1 MADAETNHSRLRFA
15 CDTGGTFTDL
25 VVEDTHGGVEMFKA
39 PTTPADPIDGV
50 LASVALAA
58 EARGLELAD
67 YLARGD
73 VFIHGTT
80 HAINAIL
87 TGNTSRTGFLT
98 TAGHPDVLLLR
109 EGSRPR
115 AFDHSLEYPDP
126 YVPRSLTFEIPG
138 RFDAQGEELTPL
150 DEDAVRIAAA
160 RLDELA
166 VEAVAVCLLWS
177 IVNAS
182 HERRV
187 GELLAELLPGVPVTL
202 SHELNPSWREYRRA
216 SSAAIDASL
225 KPLMDRYLG
234 GLTQRLGEA
243 GFSGRVLCLTSQG
256 GMVDA
261 EALAATPIHA
271 VNSGPALAPIAGG
284 HYNGVEEGST
294 EYAIVADTGGTTYDV
309 SLVRGDTIPW
319 TRETWVGGAYQGHMT
334 GFPSVDVRSIG
345 AGGGS
350 IAWVDSGGVL
360 HVGPQSAGADP
371 GPACYGRGGTHATVT
386 DASLVLG
393 HLDASYFLG
402 GALSLDVDRSHTALQ
417 TDVADPLGLELEPAA
432 WAVIDVAT
440 ESMVQA
446 ILAITVN
453 QGIDPAR
460 ATLIGGGGAAGLN
473 AIYVARRL
481 RCPRLIIPD
490 TGAALSAAGALMS
503 RLTAEHR
510 AVHFT
515 TTASFDPDGTRS
527 RIDELAARCQS
538 FLSDAGVDADESD
551 AEITFGVEA
560 RYENQAW
567 EIPVELGG
575 DPSITTDASQL
586 AERFHEAH
594 REVFAIEDRNSIVE
608 FVSWWA
614 RASADTRDGQPFG
627 RLRDA
632 SAEAIAQ
639 TTRRVYLADEGAVDA
654 AVIPWSTLEAGA
666 SRTGPAIVESPFT
679 TVVLDTAS
687 RFERTAS
694 GSLVIHP

>member
-1 MADAETNHSRLRFA
+1 MAAETRLRFA

-25 VVEDTHGGVEMFKA
+25 VVEDDAGSVEMFKA
-39 PTTPADPIDGV
+39 PTTPADPVDGV
-50 LASVALAA
+50 LASLALAA
-58 EARGLELAD
+58 ETHGTSLED
-67 YLARGD
+67 YLGRGE

-87 TGNTSRTGFLT
+87 TGNTARTGFLT
-98 TAGHPDVLLLR
+98 TEGHPDVLLLR

-115 AFDHSLEYPDP
+115 AFDHSLEYPEP
-126 YVPRSLTFEIPG
+126 YVPRALTFELPG
-138 RFDAQGEELTPL
+138 RFDAQGEELVPL
-150 DEDAVRIAAA
+150 GESAVREAAA
-160 RLDELA
+160 RLGELE

-177 IVNAS
+177 IVNPA
-182 HERRV
+182 HEQRV
-187 GELLAELLPGVPVTL
+187 GEILRELLPDTPVTL

-225 KPLMDRYLG
+225 KPLMGRYLG
-234 GLTQRLGEA
+234 GLTERLAQA
-243 GFSGRVLCLTSQG
+243 GFAGRVLCLTSQG

-261 EALAATPIHA
+261 GALAETPIHA
-271 VNSGPALAPIAGG
+271 VNSGPALAPIAGA
-284 HYNGVEEGST
+284 HYNQAESGAT

-360 HVGPQSAGADP
+360 HVGPGSAGADP

-393 HLDASYFLG
+393 HLDAGYFLG
-402 GALSLDVDRSHTALQ
+402 GALALDVERARAALAA
-417 TDVADPLGLELEPAA
+417 DVAEPLGLELEPAA

-446 ILAITVN
+446 ILSITVN
-453 QGIDPAR
+453 QGIDPGR

-473 AIYVARRL
+473 SIYIARRL

-515 TTASFDPDGTRS
+515 TSADFDKAGVDARL
-527 RIDELAARCQS
+527 DELAARCRA
-538 FLSDAGVDADESD
+538 FLEDAGVSGGDG
-551 AEITFGVEA
+551 EISFGVEA

-567 EIPVELGG
+567 EIPVELGA
-575 DPSITTDASQL
+575 DRAAI
-586 AERFHEAH
+586 AEVDELVARFHQAH
-594 REVFAIEDRNSIVE
+594 REVFAIDDPSSTIEL
-608 FVSWWA
+608 VSWWA
-614 RASADTRDGQPFG
+614 RASADTRGGRAFG
-627 RLRDA
+627 RLQDA
-632 SAEAIAQ
+632 DGDAISPGA
-639 TTRRVYLADEGAVDA
+639 RRVYLPDAGTVEA
-654 AVIPWSTLEAGA
+654 AVIPWSTLAVGEAQA
-666 SRTGPAIVESPFT
+666 GPAIVESPFT
-679 TVVLDTAS
+679 TVVLDGAA
-687 RFERTAS
+687 RFERTSS
-694 GSLVIHP
+694 GSLVVQP

>member
-1 MADAETNHSRLRFA
+1 MSAAGRLRFA

-25 VVEDTHGGVEMFKA
+25 VVEDDAGGVEMYKA

-58 EARGLELAD
+58 DAHGLELAE
-67 YLARGD
+67 YLGRGD

-87 TGNTSRTGFLT
+87 TGNTARTGFLT

-115 AFDHSLEYPDP
+115 AFDHSLEFPEP
-126 YVPRSLTFEIPG
+126 YVPRALTFEIPG
-138 RFDAQGEELTPL
+138 RFDAQGEELSPL
-150 DEDAVRIAAA
+150 DENAVRTAAA
-160 RLDELA
+160 RLAELE

-177 IVNAS
+177 IVNPA

-225 KPLMDRYLG
+225 TPLMNRYLG
-234 GLTQRLGEA
+234 GLTRRLEEA
-243 GFSGRVLCLTSQG
+243 GFTGRVLCLTSQG

-261 EALAATPIHA
+261 NALARTPIHA
-271 VNSGPALAPIAGG
+271 VNSGPALAPIAGA
-284 HYNGVEEGST
+284 HYNGAEEGTT

-350 IAWVDSGGVL
+350 IAWVDDGGVL
-360 HVGPQSAGADP
+360 HIGPQSAGADP

-393 HLDASYFLG
+393 YLDAEYFLG
-402 GALSLDVDRSHTALQ
+402 GAIAIDVEKAQAAMRQ
-417 TDVADPLGLELEPAA
+417 DVADPLGLELEPAA
-432 WAVIDVAT
+432 WSVLDVAT

-473 AIYVARRL
+473 SIYVARRL
-481 RCPRLIIPD
+481 HCPRLIIPD

-515 TTASFDPDGTRS
+515 TTADFDPQGTRE
-527 RIDELAARCQS
+527 RIDELAARCQT
-538 FLSDAGVDADESD
+538 FLADAGAEGEG

-575 DPSITTDASQL
+575 DPATTTSADDL
-586 AERFHEAH
+586 AERFHQAH
-594 REVFAIEDRNSIVE
+594 RDVFAIDDPNSTIE

-614 RASADTRDGQPFG
+614 RASADTRGGRAFGSLHEAGADGI
-627 RLRDA
+627 
-632 SAEAIAQ
+632 ET
-639 TTRRVYLADEGAVDA
+639 TTRQIYLPDEGLVEAR
-654 AVIPWSTLEAGA
+654 VIPWHSLVVGQR
-666 SRTGPAIVESPFT
+666 STGPAIVESPFT
-679 TVVLDTAS
+679 TVVLDSAS
-687 RFERTAS
+687 EFERTAA
-694 GSLVIHP
+694 GSLVIRP

>member
-1 MADAETNHSRLRFA
+1 MEVENTNRGLRFA

-25 VVEDTHGGVEMFKA
+25 VVEDETGGVEMFKA
-39 PTTPADPIDGV
+39 PTTPSDPINGV
-50 LASVALAA
+50 LASLELAA
-58 EARGLELAD
+58 EKHDLQLAE
-67 YLARGD
+67 YLAQGE

-87 TGNTSRTGFLT
+87 TGNTARTAFLT

-115 AFDHSLEYPDP
+115 AFDHSAEYPQP
-126 YVPRSLTFEIPG
+126 YVPRALTFEIPG
-138 RFDAQGEELTPL
+138 RFDAQGAELEPLEEDVVREAVQRLADL
-150 DEDAVRIAAA
+150 D
-160 RLDELA
+160 
-166 VEAVAVCLLWS
+166 VEAVSICLLWS
-177 IVNAS
+177 IVNPA
-182 HERRV
+182 HELRV
-187 GELLAELLPGVPVTL
+187 GEILAAELPGVPVTL

-225 KPLMDRYLG
+225 KPLMARYLG
-234 GLTQRLGEA
+234 GLTNRLAEA
-243 GFSGRVLCLTSQG
+243 GFTGRVLCLTSQG

-261 EALAATPIHA
+261 EALAQTPIHA
-271 VNSGPALAPIAGG
+271 VNSGPALAPIAGA
-284 HYNGVEEGST
+284 HYNRIEDGTT

-309 SLVRGDTIPW
+309 SLVRGETIPW
-319 TRETWVGGAYQGHMT
+319 TRETWVGGAYKGHMT

-402 GALSLDVDRSHTALQ
+402 GALALDEEKARAALLA
-417 TDVADPLGLELEPAA
+417 DVAEPLGLEVEPAA

-446 ILAITVN
+446 ILGITVN

-473 AIYVARRL
+473 SVFVARRL
-481 RCPRLIIPD
+481 RCQRLIIPD

-503 RLTAEHR
+503 SLTVEHR
-510 AVHFT
+510 AVNFT
-515 TTASFDPDGTRS
+515 TTTNFDGSGVATTIAGLQS
-527 RIDELAARCQS
+527 RCHS
-538 FLSDAGVDADESD
+538 FLRDAGVADGD
-551 AEITFGVEA
+551 GEITFGVEA

-567 EIPVELGG
+567 EIPVELG
-575 DPSITTDASQL
+575 SDASTATSMEAV
-586 AERFHEAH
+586 AERFHKTH
-594 REVFAIEDRNSIVE
+594 RDVFAIDDPHSAIEL
-608 FVSWWA
+608 VSWWA
-614 RASADTRDGQPFG
+614 RASADTRGGTPFG
-627 RLRDA
+627 RLHET
-632 SAEAIAQ
+632 SGTTLES
-639 TTRRVYLADEGAVDA
+639 TTRRVYLPTEANVDA
-654 AVIPWSTLEAGA
+654 DVIPWATLESGEP
-666 SRTGPAIVESPFT
+666 RNGPAIVESPFT
-679 TVVLDTAS
+679 TVVLDSAS
-687 RFERTAS
+687 SFEKTTS
-694 GSLVIHP
+694 GNLVIHP

>member
-1 MADAETNHSRLRFA
+1 MTAAATGVIRLRFA

-25 VVEDTHGGVEMFKA
+25 VVEDDRGGAEMFKS
-39 PTTPADPIDGV
+39 PTTPSDPVDGV
-50 LASVALAA
+50 LASLALAA
-58 EARGLELAD
+58 EEHEVELAQF
-67 YLARGD
+67 LGQGD

-87 TGNTSRTGFLT
+87 TGNTAKTAFLT

-115 AFDHSLEYPDP
+115 AFDHSLEYPQP
-126 YVPRSLTFEIPG
+126 YVPRALTFEVPG
-138 RFDAQGEELTPL
+138 RLDAQGAELDAL
-150 DEDAVRIAAA
+150 DEDAVLEATGRISE
-160 RLDELA
+160 LD
-166 VEAVAVCLLWS
+166 VEAVSVCLLWS
-177 IVNAS
+177 IVNPA
-182 HERRV
+182 HELRV
-187 GELLAELLPGVPVTL
+187 GELLAAELPDVPVTL

-225 KPLMDRYLG
+225 KPVMGRYLG
-234 GLTQRLGEA
+234 SLTRRLEEA

-261 EALAATPIHA
+261 EALAQTPIHA
-271 VNSGPALAPIAGG
+271 VNSGPALAPIAGA
-284 HYNGVEEGST
+284 HYNRVEEGST

-371 GPACYGRGGTHATVT
+371 GPACYGRAGTRATVT

-393 HLDASYFLG
+393 YLDAGYFLG
-402 GALSLDVDRSHTALQ
+402 GALTLDETKARAALFE
-417 TDVADPLGLELEPAA
+417 DVASPLGAELEPAA

-473 AIYVARRL
+473 SVFVARRL
-481 RCPRLIIPD
+481 RCERLIIPD

-503 RLTAEHR
+503 SLTVEHR
-510 AVHFT
+510 AVNFT
-515 TTASFDPDGTRS
+515 TTADFDSAGIAATLAGLES
-527 RIDELAARCQS
+527 RCRS
-538 FLSDAGVDADESD
+538 FLADAGVAAADGTIS
-551 AEITFGVEA
+551 FGVEA

-567 EIPVELGG
+567 EIPVELGA
-575 DPSITTDASQL
+575 DPTIATKQEDV
-586 AERFHEAH
+586 AERFHRTH
-594 REVFAIEDRNSIVE
+594 RDVFAIDDPNSAIE
-608 FVSWWA
+608 LVSWWA
-614 RASADTRDGQPFG
+614 RASADTRGGRPFG
-627 RLRDA
+627 RLRELAADTLEPA
-632 SAEAIAQ
+632 
-639 TTRRVYLADEGAVDA
+639 TRQVYLPTEGRVEAE
-654 AVIPWSTLEAGA
+654 VIPWGTLAAA
-666 SRTGPAIVESPFT
+666 SPRTGPAIVESPFT
-679 TVVLDTAS
+679 TVVLDSAA
-687 RFERTAS
+687 RFERSAA
-694 GSLVIHP
+694 GNLVIHP